1 MNTLLNMALILAGVA
16 IGDHFFNH
24 GLIVATV
31 LQQISHY
38 M

>member
-1 MNTLLNMALILAGVA
+1 MNALLNIAIILAGVA

-24 GLIVATV
+24 GQILATV
-31 LQQISHY
+31 IQQASHL